1 MSIRI
6 DASGDYVRRTTS
18 LPSDTLFT
26 IMGWVYLVSD
36 RTGVYRYFAGV
47 EDSGVAWKLIGWN
60 SSNEFSVAAHN
71 GTGVNSGQSGQDL
84 FSSGPT
90 NGQWFYFA
98 LVSNGTGAGS
108 VVGYYVTTAGVV
120 LTATINNVSAGTE
133 DALYLGNDSF
143 DEWNN
148 IRLANVMVYDAAL
161 TQAEIVTQM
170 WQMIPKRRTNLH
182 AWWPMFGGTTE
193 RLRDYSGQARDLTA
207 GGTLTDEPGPP
218 ITFGLWS
225 NSAPGKKASGSTYNL
240 IANIALASATQGN
253 VNITRSLI
261 AATTLSSTTSS
272 ALANITRAIVSNIT
286 LASQVSNSAI
296 NITRTL
302 LGNVSLGSAT
312 SGLFNITRTILSNVG
327 LTSQTQGDISVTRPL
342 ISDISI
348 ASSTSGLLSILIPL
362 LANVVLTSQTSTA
375 SINSVRSLLSN
386 IGLTSTTTGTID
398 ILRSL
403 VSTINIS
410 SSVSVPV
417 LESLK
422 SFLANIAVSSSTS
435 GSLDVLRTLISNI
448 TIGSTTSG
456 ILNVLR
462 NLVANV
468 QLSSA
473 VSSFELLVSGFV
485 SLLANI
491 AITSETAG
499 TLNVTRPIASNIAI
513 GSVTQGSIQVL
524 RGLVANIVTASITS
538 SGSLNN
544 LVTFLAQ
551 IVVSSNTA
559 TTSLNLLKT
568 LLASVALSSSTSGN
582 LVVNRTLQSG
592 ITLTSGV
599 SSALLNILEDTIGLA
614 TIVYRTLKGRIETS
628 TRKPYIE
635 LR

>member
-161 TQAEIVTQM
+161 TQAEIVAQM

-225 NSAPGKKASGSTYNL
+225 NSAPGKKA
-240 IANIALASATQGN
+240 
-253 VNITRSLI
+253 
-261 AATTLSSTTSS
+261 
-272 ALANITRAIVSNIT
+272 
-286 LASQVSNSAI
+286 
-296 NITRTL
+296 
-302 LGNVSLGSAT
+302 